1 MLKKIVWR
9 LVIAVFFAFQVLTP
23 SANAVDLDVASR
35 TIPLN
40 ANGDTV
46 TITVPELAQGKK
58 MFQFA
63 CAQCH
68 AGGVTKTNPNV
79 GLEPQTLALATPPR
93 DNVAELVKFMREP
106 MSFDG
111 FSDISEEHPA
121 LKSKDLFPAMRS
133 LTDDDLQAI
142 AGYIL
147 IQPRVVGVKWGGGKI
162 YY

>member
-40 ANGDTV
+40 ANGDTL
-46 TITVPELAQGKK
+46 TITVPELARGKK
-58 MFQFA
+58 MFQYA
-63 CAQCH
+63 CAVCH

-93 DNVAELVKFMREP
+93 DNVAELVTYMKAP

-111 FSDISEEHPA
+111 FDDISEAHPS
-121 LKSKDLFPAMRS
+121 LKSKDLYPVMRN
-133 LTDDDLQAI
+133 LTEDDLQAI

>member
-9 LVIAVFFAFQVLTP
+9 LVVAVFFAFQVLTP

-40 ANGDTV
+40 ANGDTL
-46 TITVPELAQGKK
+46 TITVPELARGKK
-58 MFQFA
+58 MFQYA
-63 CAQCH
+63 CAVCH

-93 DNVAELVKFMREP
+93 DNVAELVTYMKAP

-111 FSDISEEHPA
+111 FDDISESHPS
-121 LKSKDLFPAMRS
+121 LKSKDLYPVMRN
-133 LTDDDLQAI
+133 LTEDDLQAI

>member
-1 MLKKIVWR
+1 MLKKIFG
-9 LVIAVFFAFQVLTP
+9 LAVATLFFAFQVLVP
-23 SANAVDLDVASR
+23 SANAVDLDAESR
-35 TIPLN
+35 TVPLN
-40 ANGDTV
+40 ENGDTI
-46 TITVPELAQGKK
+46 TITVPQLAQGKK
-58 MFQFA
+58 MFQYA

-79 GLEPQTLALATPPR
+79 GLEPETLALATPPR
-93 DNVAELVKFMREP
+93 DSVEGLVEFMKAP

-111 FSDISEEHPA
+111 FNDISEEHPGIN
-121 LKSKDLFPAMRS
+121 SKDLFPEMRN
-133 LTDDDLQAI
+133 LTEDDLVDI

>member
-9 LVIAVFFAFQVLTP
+9 LVVAVFFAFQVLTP

-40 ANGDTV
+40 ANGDTL
-46 TITVPELAQGKK
+46 TITVPELARGKK
-58 MFQFA
+58 MFQYA
-63 CAQCH
+63 CAVCH

-93 DNVAELVKFMREP
+93 DNVAELVTYMKAP

-111 FSDISEEHPA
+111 FDDISEAHPS
-121 LKSKDLFPAMRS
+121 LKSKDLYPVMRN
-133 LTDDDLQAI
+133 LTEDDLQAI